1 MKSINITL
9 AAVAAVALRTESSD
23 AFTPANLISSS
34 RGKTIHPSSHPSKNA
49 RVPSGV
55 VMYSTPFDNAAP
67 NDQVVQEA
75 YAKWRIKYS
84 KGEFDAVRYQ
94 NFKNNFTAVTMRNNM
109 EKARAMQNGE
119 PAPSPIALNE
129 YGDCSADEY
138 RTAMG
143 QQQQQQYSGS
153 GPRRVAASKPAGN
166 NGLQPANAI
175 MDTTSTTNNNNNN
188 NRNGMGANMA
198 NASAQLRAAVQQ
210 RTSMENELAQMK
222 KMLEE
227 KKKQLEKATKEEQEL
242 QQRLVLREEQKRLL
256 NERLNNGWEDE
267 RGMNNNWY

>member
-1 MKSINITL
+1 M
-9 AAVAAVALRTESSD
+9 
-23 AFTPANLISSS
+23 
-34 RGKTIHPSSHPSKNA
+34 
-49 RVPSGV
+49 
-55 VMYSTPFDNAAP
+55 MYSTPFDNAAP

-109 EKARAMQNGE
+109 EKARALQNGE